1 MTTTVHEKLKAVR
14 EKHDIELPRPP
25 NLRETVQKR
34 DGSSAPFK
42 LRPYQQQM
50 VVHLM
55 AMKRFIVGDD
65 TGLGKCQPYDSLV
78 LTDRGLI
85 PMGEI
90 ADWSEMGPDTFRDLD
105 RPLHVLVGEEYL
117 PVRRFY
123 YGGVKPTVV
132 METRYGF
139 VNKGSRVHPV
149 LVLRDGQHRWVES
162 QDLVEGD
169 YLCVDRR
176 VQDFP
181 ETEPRLP
188 DGPGPDRM
196 SPDLAR
202 FLGYY
207 VGEGGLTNKY
217 QVRITQCP
225 ETNPEVH
232 QDILR
237 LFKDLFGKSPTDLN
251 KSEIYVGD
259 VRLRRWLAEA
269 GFGYVRSLDREIPSC
284 LLRATRASSRE
295 FLRGL
300 FEGEGHAGRSHIEF
314 STASETLGKQVQIML
329 LRFGVVSRRAPKK
342 IRGRDH
348 TYWRITIC
356 GRDAEVFRERIGF
369 ISTRKM
375 ASLDACLD
383 RPRNTNHDVIP
394 GISDLVENVRE
405 ALREA
410 TSRKGSNAVRRGS
423 GLKQFGVSFVNTLN
437 NIRNYG
443 RDPSYDFIAQCAD
456 LLRVRAPDSEV
467 LTMLESFLN
476 SHYFYDPVVSL
487 TSGEEEVFDI
497 EVDDPRHCFISN
509 GFVNHNTIE
518 TIASLCHL
526 WKRDPDMKAVVLT
539 KKSSVPQWEDEFA
552 KFTEG
557 INVIMAVGNPKQRAK
572 AHDEWENATGPT
584 VLIQGYTSAG
594 NDFGRLQHWEGYT
607 LIMDEVTVVKTPTT
621 RVHKVCKHLSS
632 QAGRCWG
639 LTATLIKN
647 NLMEGYGI
655 YRVVVPDLFRMT
667 ANAFMQ
673 NYCITRMQ
681 RVANGR
687 MVPQIVGY
695 RQSDIEKFRDQIDL
709 YYLGRP
715 KHAVATDLP
724 VLTTKNVKVGL
735 TKFQHEKYQEALGGL
750 LELGSGDE
758 RETTQLT
765 ALIYCQEIVNH
776 PALIE
781 YPDYTSEKLDALLD
795 MVTDGGDLHDEKVIV
810 FTRFKE
816 MVNTAIPVLEK
827 AGIRCVRVTG
837 DESEQDRRE
846 AMNAFQNPDDP
857 VRVIWI
863 TMAGGDA
870 INLQAA
876 KAIVFYDTP
885 WSAGDYIQIV
895 GRMIRIGSDHD
906 TCYAIHLVC
915 RDTIDER
922 VQQVVRK
929 KMNLIEGVLG
939 ARVKGEKGEDTVY
952 DTGSEVKDLYDAMI
966 ADARTSVL
974 GSL

>member
-1 MTTTVHEKLKAVR
+1 MGSSVHEKLKAIR
-14 EKHDIELPRPP
+14 EKHDIDLPRPP
-25 NLRETVQKR
+25 NLRETVHKR
-34 DGSSAPFK
+34 DGTDAPLT

-65 TGLGKCQPYDSLV
+65 TGLGKCQTYDALV

-90 ADWSEMGPDTFRDLD
+90 ADWSCMDPDTFRDLD
-105 RPLHVLVGEEYL
+105 QPLHVLVGGDRL

-123 YGGVKPTVV
+123 YGGVKPTIT
-132 METRYGF
+132 MATRYGF
-139 VNKGSRVHPV
+139 VNTGSHVHPV
-149 LVLRDGQHRWVES
+149 LVLRNGQHQWVES
-162 QDLVEGD
+162 RELVEGD

-181 ETEPRLP
+181 VEEPILP

-207 VGEGGLTNKY
+207 VGEGGLTSKY
-217 QVRITQCP
+217 QVRITQSP
-225 ETNPEVH
+225 EVNPEVH
-232 QDILR
+232 ADLLR
-237 LFKDLFGKSPTDLN
+237 LFQTVFGKAPRDPEG
-251 KSEIYVGD
+251 SELRVND
-259 VRLRRWLAEA
+259 VRLRRWLADA
-269 GFGYVRSLDREIPSC
+269 GLGYTRSLDREVPACI
-284 LLRATRASSRE
+284 LRATRESNRE

-300 FEGEGHAGRSHIEF
+300 FEGEAHAGRTHIEF
-314 STASETLGKQVQIML
+314 ATASEALGKQVQVML
-329 LRFGVVSRRAPKK
+329 LRFGIVSNRSPKK
-342 IRGRDH
+342 IKGRDH

-356 GRDAEVFRERIGF
+356 GRDAEVFRDQIGF
-369 ISTRKM
+369 VSTRKGD
-375 ASLDACLD
+375 ALQACLD

-394 GISDLVENVRE
+394 GISGLVEDVRD
-405 ALREA
+405 ALRAA
-410 TSRKGSNAVRRGS
+410 TARVGSNGVRRGT
-423 GLKQFGVSFVNTLN
+423 GLKQFGVSTLN
-437 NIRNYG
+437 NIKNYG
-443 RDPSYDFIAQCAD
+443 RNPTYEFIARCVA
-456 LLRVRAPDSEV
+456 LLREHAPDAEV
-467 LTMLESFLN
+467 IARLEHFLDN
-476 SHYFYDPVVSL
+476 RYFYDPVVSL
-487 TSGEEEVFDI
+487 SHGEEEVFDI
-497 EVDDPRHCFISN
+497 EVDDPRHCFTSN
-509 GFVNHNTIE
+509 GVVNHNTVE
-518 TIASLCHL
+518 TISGLCHL

-552 KFTEG
+552 KFTTG
-557 INVIMAVGNPKQRAK
+557 VNVIMAVGNPKQRAV

-584 VLIQGYTSAG
+584 VLIQGYTSAC
-594 NDFGRLQHWEGYT
+594 NDFGRLQHWGGYT
-607 LIMDEVTVVKTPTT
+607 LVMDEVTVVKTSTT
-621 RVHKVCKHLSS
+621 RVHKVCKHLSD
-632 QAGRCWG
+632 QADRCWG

-781 YPDYTSEKLDALLD
+781 YPDYTSEKLDALVD
-795 MVTDGGDLHDEKVIV
+795 MLTDGGDLHDEKVIV

-827 AGIRCVRVTG
+827 AGIRCTRVTG

-857 VRVIWI
+857 TKVIWI

-906 TCYAIHLVC
+906 TCYAIHLIC

-939 ARVKGEKGEDTVY
+939 SRVKGEKGEDLVY
-952 DTGSEVKDLYDAMI
+952 DAGSEVKDLYDTMI
-966 ADARTSVL
+966 ADARSSVL